1 MLMVVETIK
10 NILMLFVSATT
21 SISFIPQILQLYR
34 TKHSEDISISSWV
47 LWVSSSTSFLIFS
60 FLEGG
65 FGLIFSSLVEF
76 ILTALVLILTIKY
89 RNNKRPK

>member
-10 NILMLFVSATT
+10 NMLMLFVSVTT

-47 LWVSSSTSFLIFS
+47 LWVSSSTAFLIFS
-60 FLEGG
+60 LLEGG
-65 FGLIFSSLVEF
+65 FGLIFSSSLEF
-76 ILTALVLILTIKY
+76 ILTALVLILTINYK
-89 RNNKRPK
+89 NNKK